1 MHTTLLAPSSLPV
14 LYLLASLALF
24 THGRYASLF
33 SSRRMM
39 MNGDA
44 ANGGPAAT
52 LAAAPAAASVAGGA
66 ANVGPA
72 VPTLGFATRA
82 IHVGCPPDP
91 GSGAVVPPISV
102 SSSMLVYAVGAAWK
116 QHTKMAAERA
126 VGVSE
131 ACVR

>member
-1 MHTTLLAPSSLPV
+1 VHTTLPAHSALPAL
-14 LYLLASLALF
+14 LYLRASLSLS
-24 THGRYASLF
+24 THARYASLF

-39 MNGDA
+39 NGDA
-44 ANGGPAAT
+44 PNGGPAAT

-82 IHVGCPPDP
+82 IHVGYPPDP

-102 SSSMLVYAVGAAWK
+102 SSSMLVYTVRAAWK
-116 QHTKMAAERA
+116 QITKMAAGRA
-126 VGVSE
+126 VGVSKTS
-131 ACVR
+131 VR